1 MRVGE
6 FRCPPGDPLWDEVND
21 NIGPEAHAVFPR
33 TSVVL
38 DRERGGRLLST
49 PNHAVF
55 YRPNERYRRTLH
67 DERGDV
73 SVFVAY
79 DGPVP
84 DRPAGPLTARG
95 YLLAR
100 RLPRFDALARE
111 EAAALLLDEVL
122 GSASEVRHT
131 AAGRRIAEAA
141 KELLL
146 ERIDKKLSLRVLAA
160 DLHVSPFHLTRTFRA
175 HTGYTLTRYLHEM
188 RLRAALEMIAERPQ
202 VDLTRLA
209 HDLGYCSL
217 AHFSERFSR
226 AFGAPPSRMR
236 NFMEAP
242 VVAAP

>member
-1 MRVGE
+1 M
-6 FRCPPGDPLWDEVND
+6 
-21 NIGPEAHAVFPR
+21 VFPR

-84 DRPAGPLTARG
+84 DRPAGPLSARG

-100 RLPRFDALARE
+100 RLPRLDALARE
-111 EAAALLLDEVL
+111 EAAALLLDEAL
-122 GSASEVRHT
+122 GGAAEVRHT
-131 AAGRRIAEAA
+131 PAGRRIAEAA

-146 ERIDKKLSLRVLAA
+146 ERIDEKLSLRALAA

-175 HTGYTLTRYLHEM
+175 HTGYTLTRYLHEL
-188 RLRAALEMIAERPQ
+188 RLRAALESIAELPAGRPHAARARPRVLQ
-202 VDLTRLA
+202 PGALLRALQPRVRRSA
-209 HDLGYCSL
+209 VANAQFHGS
-217 AHFSERFSR
+217 ARSR
-226 AFGAPPSRMR
+226 RVVEPAP
-236 NFMEAP
+236 
-242 VVAAP
+242 

>member
-6 FRCPPGDPLWDEVND
+6 FRCPPGDALWDEVND
-21 NIGPEAHAVFPR
+21 NIGPEAHVVFPR
-33 TSVVL
+33 TTVVL
-38 DRERGGRLLST
+38 ERERGGRLLST
-49 PNHAVF
+49 PNHVVF
-55 YRPNERYRRTLH
+55 YRPYERYRRALH

-84 DRPAGPLTARG
+84 DQPAGPLSARA

-100 RLPRFDALARE
+100 RLPREDALARE
-111 EAAALLLDEVL
+111 ETAAALVDEAL
-122 GSASEVRHT
+122 GGAAGVRH
-131 AAGRRIAEAA
+131 APAGQRIAEAA

-146 ERIDKKLSLRVLAA
+146 ERFDQPLSLQALAA

-175 HTGYTLTRYLHEM
+175 HTGYTLTRYVHEL
-188 RLRAALEMIAERPQ
+188 RLRAAVERMAEDRE

-226 AFGAPPSRMR
+226 AFGTPPSQVR
-236 NFMEAP
+236 NSMEAP
-242 VVAAP
+242 AAAAA

>member
-21 NIGPEAHAVFPR
+21 NIGSEAHVVFPR
-33 TSVVL
+33 TTVVL
-38 DRERGGRLLST
+38 DRERGGRLIST
-49 PNHAVF
+49 PNHVVF

-84 DRPAGPLTARG
+84 DRPAGPLSARG

-100 RLPRFDALARE
+100 RLPRLDALARE
-111 EAAALLLDEVL
+111 ETAALLVDEVL
-122 GSASEVRHT
+122 GGAAGVRHSP
-131 AAGRRIAEAA
+131 AGRRIAEAA

-146 ERIDKKLSLRVLAA
+146 ERVDETLSLRALAA
-160 DLHVSPFHLTRTFRA
+160 YLHVSPFHLTRTFRV
-175 HTGYTLTRYLHEM
+175 HTGYTLTSYVHEL
-188 RLRAALEMIAERPQ
+188 RLRAAVERIAECPQ

-242 VVAAP
+242 AVAAS